1 MNKII
6 ILLLLMIICACSS
19 NKQKIIDGIEKIPI
33 EVRNASS
40 DASVFLEK
48 IEITPLETKDSSL
61 IGKFKKVKYDQIMDI
76 YAIYDKDQVVSTFSG
91 TGKFISNSI
100 NRQGQGPEEYSM
112 AVDIKFNPFLKGIDL
127 LDPYGVI
134 YTYSLD
140 FKLLSK
146 RKIKSKFALNSLM
159 ALSLDKYVFTN
170 PFIWTDEEV
179 LFANLKTQQI
189 TNVGYSGTI
198 SVDNTI
204 D

>member
-61 IGKFKKVKYDQIMDI
+61 IGKFKKVMYDQTMDI

-112 AVDIKFNPFLKGIDL
+112 AVDI
-127 LDPYGVI
+127 
-134 YTYSLD
+134 
-140 FKLLSK
+140 
-146 RKIKSKFALNSLM
+146 
-159 ALSLDKYVFTN
+159 
-170 PFIWTDEEV
+170 
-179 LFANLKTQQI
+179 NLI
-189 TNVGYSGTI
+189 HF
-198 SVDNTI
+198 
-204 D
+204 